1 MPDNRQSDIEAW
13 FLSHVETV
21 LRTQPSCERTPAC
34 VEDNFLADFARSTQK
49 FSLSDSRVEHV
60 TSCAYCMRRFLETRD
75 RQRAL
80 LQGGKNQ
87 RNRKRWVIAASL
99 GGCLVILIVSAFLLI
114 MPLRRTPSPS
124 QVAEVQRTIDLTNH
138 GTYRGG
144 ETVPLQAVSLPPALV
159 HLEIVLP
166 RFSDPGNYTVSVLA
180 DKQGTRAVASANGV
194 ATGANPRTVLKVTL
208 DLRSAKSGLYFLS
221 TSRESEGGPYYYPLK
236 IQ

>member
-1 MPDNRQSDIEAW
+1 MPDNRKSDLETW

-21 LRTQPSCERTPAC
+21 LRAHPSGDRTPDC
-34 VEDNFLADFARSTQK
+34 VEGNFLADFARSTRK

-75 RQRAL
+75 RQRAPL
-80 LQGGKNQ
+80 EGGRMHQ
-87 RNRKRWVIAASL
+87 NRQRWVIAVSL
-99 GGCLVILIVSAFLLI
+99 AACLIILVISALLLER
-114 MPLRRTPSPS
+114 PARKPASPP
-124 QVAEVQRTIDLTNH
+124 QMAEVQRMIDLTNY

-144 ETVPLQAVSLPPALV
+144 DTVPLQAVSLPAALV

-180 DKQGTRAVASANGV
+180 DKQATSAVASATGV
-194 ATGANPRTVLKVTL
+194 ATGANPRTILKVTL
-208 DLRSAKSGLYFLS
+208 DLRSARAGLYFLS